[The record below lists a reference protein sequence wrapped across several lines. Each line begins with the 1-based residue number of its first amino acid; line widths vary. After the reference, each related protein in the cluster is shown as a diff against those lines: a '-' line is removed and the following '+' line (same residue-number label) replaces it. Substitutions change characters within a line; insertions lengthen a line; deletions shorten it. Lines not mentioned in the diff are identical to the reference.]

1 MRAVADILWPPM
13 TRLDATRRARL
24 RFLRAP
30 FATTLATTVATTLAM
45 MMLAAPASAE
55 DEKADRGRVVKLR
68 INTPHAAE
76 HASFHG
82 AITLKQANGKTQQ
95 YLWGGS
101 TCPGQML
108 DASQIQVLV
117 TVHLNRGKT
126 WVEPIFAP
134 SKGGDRRC
142 LVAFELSA

>member
-13 TRLDATRRARL
+13 TRIDATRRP
-24 RFLRAP
+24 RFLRSP
-30 FATTLATTVATTLAM
+30 FAITLATALTTSLAM
-45 MMLAAPASAE
+45 MLASPASAE

-76 HASFHG
+76 HASYHG

-117 TVHLNRGKT
+117 TVHLNRAKT